1 MRTSQKRVK
10 ISRGE
15 ITREKYKRKQ
25 QEKTT
30 REKRENPCLY

>member
-1 MRTSQKRVK
+1 MRTCHKRVK

-15 ITREKYKRKQ
+15 ITRENYKRKQ

-30 REKRENPCLY
+30 REKRENPSLY